1 VTFGK
6 NTAPEGSYLW
16 SAGEALAQ
24 TYCIL
29 FITALIVT
37 AVTVS
42 FQFYAGVRWDQA
54 IVNDWEVRTMPC
66 FGATWRATSC
76 SPARLRVAPNLQGRT
91 SAKFMGCVARQLS
104 GTASNSQSN
113 AVAIT
118 DFVGLVF

>member
-1 VTFGK
+1 MCLGVTAGAMLGMPGVMFGK

-29 FITALIVT
+29 FITAIFVT

-66 FGATWRATSC
+66 FGANSARHQLLTGALARC
-76 SPARLRVAPNLQGRT
+76 S
-91 SAKFMGCVARQLS
+91 
-104 GTASNSQSN
+104 
-113 AVAIT
+113 
-118 DFVGLVF
+118 